1 MCPLEAAHRMDARA
15 IDIILKAVIAPVVVW
30 SGVVWSG
37 MEWCGVEWYTVN
49 QDVIML

>member
-1 MCPLEAAHRMDARA
+1 MDARA

-37 MEWCGVEWYTVN
+37 MEWSGI
-49 QDVIML
+49 QLIRMLLCYKVREYNTLGHV